1 MTRQVAMAGLAAVL
15 TMACGSMARVTS
27 ATSPSPG
34 VSAPPS
40 VASTPTPTPTSTPAG
55 TRLTITGSING
66 SVNGATAFGQCGRAA
81 NGEGGDLR
89 FQFNGLAYSL
99 SITVAAYHGP
109 GSYPLPPDRV
119 SLHTLGIGP
128 GSQFFGSTS
137 GTVTVSAGDSS
148 GTVDAQLTGDN
159 GAVHVTGTWS
169 CAS

>member
-1 MTRQVAMAGLAAVL
+1 MTRGLAAVGLVLLL
-15 TMACGSMARVTS
+15 TTACGSAARVIS
-27 ATSPSPG
+27 GAAPSPG

-40 VASTPTPTPTSTPAG
+40 VASTPTPRPTPAPAG
-55 TRLTITGSING
+55 TRLRISGTLSGT
-66 SVNGATAFGQCGRAA
+66 VNGASAFGQCGRTA

-89 FQFNGLAYSL
+89 FQFNGQAYSL

-137 GTVTVSAGDSS
+137 GAVTVAAGDAS
-148 GTVDAQLTGDN
+148 GSVDANLTGDS
-159 GAVHVTGTWS
+159 GTVHVTGTWS
-169 CAS
+169 CTS